1 MKNLIRGKTLLIL
14 AVAAS
19 LSVACGPSSKL
30 TAYQQTLT
38 DSQSLT
44 QAKAVQT
51 AMVASD
57 SLLYSYQNHYL
68 EMTELTSTFAQPI
81 PAAQA
86 QVTIPMQSL
95 IDLPEGAKFGESSGR
110 ATVEAIRQGNN
121 IVLTG
126 RCDSVARQCAVLERK
141 TTRQQ
146 NTIDSLSKA
155 LQYKDSELSQM
166 AVKLNSNSV
175 QTASAVEETR
185 KPPRKVG
192 GWFVAGTA
200 LGLACGAGAS
210 FLWKRYNVG
219 SMVKRIFT

>member
-95 IDLPEGAKFGESSGR
+95 IDLPEGAKFGDSNGR
-110 ATVEAIRQGNN
+110 ATVEAQRQGNS
-121 IVLTG
+121 IILTG
-126 RCDSVARQCAVLERK
+126 KCDSVARQCALYERQ
-141 TTRQQ
+141 TFRQQ
-146 NTIDSLSKA
+146 STIDSLRHA
-155 LQYKDSELSQM
+155 LQSKDSELSQM
-166 AVKLNSNSV
+166 ALELASRDSQMV
-175 QTASAVEETR
+175 TATEETR